1 MARTATGYHSR
12 MSITPP
18 AGPRGRPQRDLR
30 ISVLR
35 TAFRTVGTV
44 APGVAAHWAE
54 QLFCRPPRQVR
65 REREEAFLA
74 TGRPFAVPHGGAEL
88 RAWEWGVGPTVILV
102 HGWGSRAGR
111 WATLAPSLLAREF
124 RVITYDAPAHGAS
137 PGRMASLPEFA
148 AALSAV
154 AAGAG
159 PVHAVV
165 GHSLGA
171 AAVALALGDGLAAL
185 RAVLIASPANPESF
199 ADRFAEALAIPAPVR
214 DAMQRNLEAR
224 LRIQWR
230 DLHIPTLAARL
241 ATPALV
247 IHDEQDADVPVSDA
261 AAISGAWPGAR
272 LLLTRGLGHRAIIH
286 DPAVV
291 AAATDFLSAPR

>member
-1 MARTATGYHSR
+1 MRITA
-12 MSITPP
+12 
-18 AGPRGRPQRDLR
+18 LR
-30 ISVLR
+30 A
-35 TAFRTVGTV
+35 AFRTVGTV

-88 RAWEWGVGPTVILV
+88 SAWEWGAGPTVILV

-111 WATLAPSLLAREF
+111 WATLAPSLLAKNL
-124 RVITYDAPAHGAS
+124 RVITYDAPAHGTS

-148 AALSAV
+148 EALSAV
-154 AAGAG
+154 AGGAGA
-159 PVHAVV
+159 VHAVV

-171 AAVALALGDGLAAL
+171 AAIALALGNGLEAG

-199 ADRFAEALAIPAPVR
+199 ADRFAEALAIPVPVR
-214 DAMQRNLEAR
+214 EAMQRNLEAR

-241 ATPALV
+241 DTPALL
-247 IHDEQDADVPVSDA
+247 IHDEQDADVPASDA
-261 AAISGAWPGAR
+261 VAISGAWPGSR
-272 LLLTRGLGHRAIIH
+272 LMLTRGLGHRSIIH
-286 DPAVV
+286 DPLVIT
-291 AAATDFLSAPR
+291 AATEFVSGSP

>member
-1 MARTATGYHSR
+1 MRITA
-12 MSITPP
+12 
-18 AGPRGRPQRDLR
+18 
-30 ISVLR
+30 LR

-44 APGVAAHWAE
+44 APGLAAHWAE

-74 TGRPFAVPHGGAEL
+74 TGRPFAVPHAGTEL
-88 RAWEWGVGPTVILV
+88 RAWEWGTGPTVILV

-111 WATLAPSLLAREF
+111 WATLAPSLLARQF
-124 RVITYDAPAHGAS
+124 RVITYDAPAHGTS

-154 AAGAG
+154 AGGAG

-171 AAVALALGDGLAAL
+171 AAIALALAGGLEAG

-214 DAMQRNLEAR
+214 EAMQRNLEAR

-241 ATPALV
+241 ATPALL
-247 IHDEQDADVPVSDA
+247 IHDEEDADVPASDA

-272 LLLTRGLGHRAIIH
+272 LLLTRGLGHRSIIH

-291 AAATDFLSAPR
+291 AAAADFVSATR

>member
-1 MARTATGYHSR
+1 MRITA
-12 MSITPP
+12 
-18 AGPRGRPQRDLR
+18 LR
-30 ISVLR
+30 A
-35 TAFRTVGTV
+35 AFRTVGTV

-74 TGRPFAVPHGGAEL
+74 TGRPFTVPHAGAEL
-88 RAWEWGVGPTVILV
+88 SAWEWGTGPTVILV

-111 WATLAPSLLAREF
+111 WATLAPSLLAKNL
-124 RVITYDAPAHGAS
+124 RVITYDAPAHGTS

-148 AALSAV
+148 AALAAV
-154 AAGAG
+154 AGGAG
-159 PVHAVV
+159 TVHAVV

-171 AAVALALGDGLAAL
+171 AAIALALGNGLEAG

-199 ADRFAEALAIPAPVR
+199 ADRFAEALAIPVPVR
-214 DAMQRNLEAR
+214 EAMQRNLEAR

-241 ATPALV
+241 DAPALL
-247 IHDEQDADVPVSDA
+247 IHDEQDADVPASDA
-261 AAISGAWPGAR
+261 VAINGAWPGSR
-272 LLLTRGLGHRAIIH
+272 LMLTRGLGHRSIIH
-286 DPAVV
+286 DPLVI
-291 AAATDFLSAPR
+291 AAATDFVSGSR

>member
-1 MARTATGYHSR
+1 M
-12 MSITPP
+12 
-18 AGPRGRPQRDLR
+18 R
-30 ISVLR
+30 IAALR
-35 TAFRTVGTV
+35 TTFRTLGTV
-44 APGVAAHWAE
+44 APGTAARLAE
-54 QLFCRPPRQVR
+54 QLFCRPPRQLR
-65 REREEAFLA
+65 RDREEAFLA
-74 TGRPFAVPHGGAEL
+74 TGRPFSVPYGRIEL
-88 RAWEWGVGPTVILV
+88 RAWEWGTGPAVILV

-111 WATLAPSLLAREF
+111 WATLAPALLARGL
-124 RVITYDAPAHGAS
+124 RVITYDAPAHGTS

-148 AALSAV
+148 EALSAV
-154 AAGAG
+154 AGGTG

-171 AAVALALGDGLAAL
+171 AAIALALGGGLDAA

-199 ADRFAEALAIPAPVR
+199 ADRFAETLAIPAPVR
-214 DAMQRNLEAR
+214 EAMQRNLEAR
-224 LRIQWR
+224 LRIRWR

-247 IHDEQDADVPVSDA
+247 IHDEQDTDVPASDA

-291 AAATDFLSAPR
+291 AAATEFVSAAPIAAAR

>member
-1 MARTATGYHSR
+1 MSHSG
-12 MSITPP
+12 P
-18 AGPRGRPQRDLR
+18 AGPRARPRRDLR
-30 ISVLR
+30 ITALR
-35 TAFRTVGTV
+35 TAFRAVGSV
-44 APGVAAHWAE
+44 APGVAARWAE
-54 QLFCRPPRQVR
+54 ELFCRPPRQVR

-74 TGRPFAVPHGGAEL
+74 TGRPFAVPHGDGEL
-88 RAWEWGVGPTVILV
+88 RAWEWGSGPAVILV

-111 WATLAPSLLAREF
+111 WATLAPSLLAQGL
-124 RVITYDAPAHGAS
+124 RVITYDAPAHGTS
-137 PGRMASLPEFA
+137 PGRIASLPEFA

-154 AAGAG
+154 AGRAG
-159 PVHAVV
+159 PVHAAV

-171 AAVALALGDGLAAL
+171 AAIALALGDGLEAG

-214 DAMQRNLEAR
+214 EAMQRNLEAR

-241 ATPALV
+241 ATPVLV

-272 LLLTRGLGHRAIIH
+272 LLLTRGLGHRSIIH

-291 AAATDFLSAPR
+291 AAATDFVSAPR